1 MENIRKDKTVKFFIS
16 VIGLVV
22 IGFTL
27 RELSNIFIPFV
38 IAYFLFFAFSPLNA
52 FLTKFKIPMFVIIL
66 VDITIT
72 ALAAWGVSAFIIGSF
87 SQFSDQLP
95 VYEEKLSLIVRNVSL
110 GLGIKDPFYYN
121 FSFKNVFRNIDYKL
135 LAGNIFTSTFSL
147 LGNVFFVLFFFVFV
161 VTGHN
166 NIYEAI
172 KKRFVHRKPEQVHD
186 KLKTTS
192 SVFENNESETD
203 KLERETSEREDK
215 LAGTFKN
222 ITEQIQRYII
232 AKIGVNLG
240 AGVFVFIVCVIFRI
254 DFPIVWAL
262 FTFLFNFIPSLGS
275 AIALILPVIFVLI
288 QTGSASFT
296 ILIAV
301 IIAAIQTLFF
311 NFLEPQ
317 IIGRRLNLNP
327 LLILLSVLLWGYVWG
342 IVGMLLSVPLTA
354 IIKIIMSNSESKDM
368 QFLSD
373 LMSKE

>member
-52 FLTKFKIPMFVIIL
+52 FFAKYKIPMFIIIL
-66 VDITIT
+66 VDIAIT

-87 SQFSDQLP
+87 SQFADQLP
-95 VYEEKLSLIVRNVSL
+95 IYEEKLNSIVRSAAQ
-110 GLGIKDPFYYN
+110 GLGIHDPFYNN
-121 FSFKNVFRNIDYKL
+121 FSIKNLYRNIDYKL

-172 KKRFVHRKPEQVHD
+172 KKRFVHRNPEHEYE
-186 KLKTTS
+186 KLKTIS
-192 SVFENNESETD
+192 PAFENNETEAE

-240 AGVFVFIVCVIFRI
+240 AGVSVFIVCVIFKI

-275 AIALILPVIFVLI
+275 AIALVLPVVFVLI
-288 QTGSASFT
+288 QTGSAGFT

>member
-27 RELSNIFIPFV
+27 KELSNIFIPFV
-38 IAYFLFFAFSPLNA
+38 IAYFLFFAFSPMNE
-52 FLTKFKIPMFVIIL
+52 FLTKFKIPMFIIIML
-66 VDITIT
+66 DIFIT
-72 ALAAWGVSAFIIGSF
+72 AIAAWGVSAFIIGSF
-87 SQFSDQLP
+87 SQFADQLP
-95 VYEEKLSLIVRNVSL
+95 VYEVKLNLIVRNVSI
-110 GLGIKDPFYYN
+110 GLGIKDPFYNN
-121 FSFKNVFRNIDYKL
+121 FSMESLVRNIDYKPI
-135 LAGNIFTSTFSL
+135 AGNIFTSTFSL
-147 LGNVFFVLFFFVFV
+147 LGSVFFVLFFFVFV

-172 KKRFVHRKPEQVHD
+172 KKRFVHRKPEHD
-186 KLKTTS
+186 LDRSKSNLYAS
-192 SVFENNESETD
+192 GNQESESE

-232 AKIGVNLG
+232 AKIGVNFG
-240 AGVFVFIVCVIFRI
+240 AGVSVFIVCIIFRI
-254 DFPIVWAL
+254 DFPVIWAL

-275 AIALILPVIFVLI
+275 GIALVLPVVFVLI
-288 QTGSASFT
+288 QTGSVGFT

-317 IIGRRLNLNP
+317 IMGRRLNLNP

>member
-52 FLTKFKIPMFVIIL
+52 FFAKYKIPMFIIIL
-66 VDITIT
+66 VDIAIT

-87 SQFSDQLP
+87 SQFADQLP
-95 VYEEKLSLIVRNVSL
+95 IYEEKLNSIVRSVAQ
-110 GLGIKDPFYYN
+110 GLGIHDPFYNN
-121 FSFKNVFRNIDYKL
+121 FSIKNLYRNIDYKL

-172 KKRFVHRKPEQVHD
+172 KKRFVHRNPEHEYE
-186 KLKTTS
+186 KLKTIS
-192 SVFENNESETD
+192 PAFENNETEAE

-240 AGVFVFIVCVIFRI
+240 AGVSVFIVCVIFKI

-275 AIALILPVIFVLI
+275 AIALVLPVVFVLI
-288 QTGSASFT
+288 QTGSAGFT

-317 IIGRRLNLNP
+317 IIGRRLNINP